1 MTTLQERIQAATEE
15 ARKLS
20 EDLGDTDPKTRAA
33 WDIVEELHAE
43 AGHQA
48 AAPQKS
54 ALDKFC
60 EENPEAGECLIYEE

>member
-20 EDLGDTDPKTRAA
+20 AELGDTDPKARAA
-33 WDIVEELHAE
+33 WDAVEELHAE

-48 AAPQKS
+48 AAPKKS
-54 ALDKFC
+54 PLEVYCD
-60 EENPEAGECLIYEE
+60 ENPDASECLIYED

>member
-1 MTTLQERIQAATEE
+1 
-15 ARKLS
+15 
-20 EDLGDTDPKTRAA
+20 TDPKARAA
-33 WDIVEELHAE
+33 WDAVEELQAE